1 MKILY
6 DKANKAMR
14 PLLNA
19 IARFNIPVK
28 TAIRLFHPY
37 IALIALYNAENFLH
51 FTEKQLKLPTEQNIL
66 NDKIEANL
74 IHRKFLKYLLGVWK
88 SSPNLAVLGETGENP
103 LLFKDYRLLINYWHR
118 LHLLPD
124 YTLAKKALIE
134 SVEMRTEFVRTIEKL
149 LNTFQINYTEN
160 KDRFKANVRKSMDQ
174 KYLEIWEHN
183 IRHNDTSRLQ
193 FYKTIK
199 GKFGY
204 EDYLELRDFG
214 LRKHIS
220 KLRCSSHDLE
230 IEKGRHNN
238 KPRHERLCLLCD
250 LNEIETEEHFLIN

>member
-1 MKILY
+1 
-6 DKANKAMR
+6 
-14 PLLNA
+14 
-19 IARFNIPVK
+19 V
-28 TAIRLFHPY
+28 
-37 IALIALYNAENFLH
+37 
-51 FTEKQLKLPTEQNIL
+51 KLPTEQNIL

-88 SSPNLAVLGETGENP
+88 SSPNLAVLGETEETP
-103 LLFKDYRLLINYWHR
+103 LLFKGIVDYVYYQTI
-118 LHLLPD
+118 

-160 KDRFKANVRKSMDQ
+160 KDRFKANVRKSMEQ
-174 KYLEIWEHN
+174 KYMEIWEHN

-238 KPRHERLCLLCD
+238 KPRHER
-250 LNEIETEEHFLIN
+250 HIN